1 LCVVHRL
8 WEEGGEGAF
17 GGAVL
22 TNVNTAQYE
31 FIGFLKG
38 TSAGYLMIF
47 GQLLSFVLYHHV
59 KMYVMSSSSYKFVL
73 WDC

>member
-1 LCVVHRL
+1 VGV
-8 WEEGGEGAF
+8 F

-22 TNVNTAQYE
+22 TNVNIAQYA

-38 TSAGYLMIF
+38 TPPGYLMIF
-47 GQLLSFVLYHHV
+47 GQLLRFALYHHV
-59 KMYVMSSSSYKFVL
+59 KMYVMSWSSYKFVL